1 MPAPAPLTEN
11 CAAGV
16 IARLLKA
23 RRIDRVFGLC
33 AESVERAAALQRA
46 LAANRV
52 GRPALLDVLVRGDAV
67 SSDAKSG
74 LAWAAAGRLGRGRT
88 ALARHCAR
96 LTPTAGRSGAG
107 AALPLPGLGIAPISG
122 AEGVAAAIPSPTAP
136 IQASP

>member
-52 GRPALLDVLVRGDAV
+52 GRPALLDVLVSGDAV

-74 LAWAAAGRLGRGRT
+74 LAWVPDLQPLAAWDEAERRWRG
-88 ALARHCAR
+88 
-96 LTPTAGRSGAG
+96 
-107 AALPLPGLGIAPISG
+107 
-122 AEGVAAAIPSPTAP
+122 TAP
-136 IQASP
+136 G